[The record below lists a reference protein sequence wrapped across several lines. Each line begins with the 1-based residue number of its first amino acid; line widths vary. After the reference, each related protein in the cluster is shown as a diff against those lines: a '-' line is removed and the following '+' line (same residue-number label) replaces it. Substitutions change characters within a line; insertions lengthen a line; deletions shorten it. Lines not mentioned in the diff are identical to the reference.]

1 MSVEQK
7 ASEAASDL
15 LVTTIRRSPRWTP
28 LNLGELWRYRDMS
41 VALAMREIKVRYKQ
55 TVLGVAWVVLQ
66 PLFTMVIFTLVFN
79 KLLNVNSGD
88 VRYPIFAFA
97 AIVPWTYFSYILTHG
112 SNSLIQNMQLI
123 TKVYFP
129 KLAAPLS
136 TLVAGFVDFVISMAI
151 LVAMLV
157 YFDVAPTWRLI
168 ALPAFLLL
176 MVASALAV
184 SLWVSAFSV
193 FYRDFRAV
201 VPFVGSVGMYLTPI
215 AYPSS
220 LVPERFAGLYWL
232 NPMVGVVEGF
242 RWALFGNAELLVA
255 SMAISVAFVALLLIG
270 GAYYFRSVEM
280 VFADRI

>member
-1 MSVEQK
+1 
-7 ASEAASDL
+7 
-15 LVTTIRRSPRWTP
+15 
-28 LNLGELWRYRDMS
+28 
-41 VALAMREIKVRYKQ
+41 
-55 TVLGVAWVVLQ
+55 
-66 PLFTMVIFTLVFN
+66 
-79 KLLNVNSGD
+79 
-88 VRYPIFAFA
+88 
-97 AIVPWTYFSYILTHG
+97 
-112 SNSLIQNMQLI
+112 MQLI

-193 FYRDFRAV
+193 FYRDFQAV

-220 LVPERFAGLYWL
+220 LVPRAVRRTVLAQT
-232 NPMVGVVEGF
+232 
-242 RWALFGNAELLVA
+242 RWWGSSKVSDGHCLGT
-255 SMAISVAFVALLLIG
+255 
-270 GAYYFRSVEM
+270 RS
-280 VFADRI
+280 F